1 MGSGLVELL
10 IRNGY
15 LKSAPIIRAFNEIT
29 RADFVP
35 PEFEEQAEADVPLP
49 IGFGQ
54 TISQPTTVAI
64 MFELLDPRP
73 GQKILDIGSGSGW
86 TSALLGNIVSV
97 GGGRVAAIEL
107 LPELH
112 DVTKC
117 NVEKFGLVSAGI
129 VKCIL
134 GDGTL
139 GYEPLKPHDR
149 ILVSAA
155 ADEIPQAL
163 KQQLVIGGKMVIP
176 VHNHLVYLERRGEDD
191 YYTEEFAGFVF
202 VPLVQKSP

>member
-15 LKSAPIIRAFNEIT
+15 LKSEPIIRAFNEIT

-35 PEFEEQAEADVPLP
+35 PEFEQQAEADIPLP

-54 TISQPTTVAI
+54 AISQPTTVAI
-64 MFELLDPRP
+64 MFELLDPKP

-86 TSALLGNIVSV
+86 TSALLGNIVGVS
-97 GGGRVAAIEL
+97 GRVAAVEL

-112 DVTKC
+112 EMTKC
-117 NVEKFGLVSAGI
+117 NVEKFGLVTAG
-129 VKCIL
+129 VVECVL
-134 GDGTL
+134 GDGNL
-139 GYEPLKPHDR
+139 GYEPLKPYDR

-155 ADEIPQAL
+155 ADEVPQAL
-163 KQQLVIGGKMVIP
+163 KNQLSVGGKIVIP
-176 VHNHLVYLERRGEDD
+176 IHNHLVYLEKRGEDD
-191 YYTEEFAGFVF
+191 YYKEEFAGFVF
-202 VPLVQKSP
+202 VPLVQKSF

>member
-15 LKSAPIIRAFNEIT
+15 LKSEAIIRAFNEIT
-29 RADFVP
+29 RAEFVP

-73 GQKILDIGSGSGW
+73 GQKVLDIGSGSGW
-86 TSALLGNIVSV
+86 TSALLGNIVGV
-97 GGGRVAAIEL
+97 GGRVAAVEL

-112 DVTKC
+112 TMTKC

-129 VKCIL
+129 VECVL
-134 GDGTL
+134 GDGNL
-139 GYEPLKPHDR
+139 GYEPFKPYDR

-155 ADEIPQAL
+155 ADEIPQAFK
-163 KQQLVIGGKMVIP
+163 KQLAVGGKIVIP
-176 VHNHLVYLERRGEDD
+176 VHNHLVYLEKRGEDD
-191 YYTEEFAGFVF
+191 YYKEEFAGFVF
-202 VPLVQKSP
+202 VPLVQKSF

>member
-15 LKSAPIIRAFNEIT
+15 LKSGPIIRAFNEIT

-35 PEFEEQAEADVPLP
+35 PEFEEQAEADIPLP

-54 TISQPTTVAI
+54 AISQPTTVAI

-73 GQKILDIGSGSGW
+73 AQRILDIGSGSGW
-86 TSALLGNIVSV
+86 TSALLGNIVGKEGKV
-97 GGGRVAAIEL
+97 MALEI

-112 DVTKC
+112 QMTKR
-117 NVEKFGLVSAGI
+117 NVEKFALMSTQVVECA
-129 VKCIL
+129 L
-134 GDGTL
+134 GDGNL
-139 GYEPLKPHDR
+139 GYPSLAPYDR

-155 ADEIPQAL
+155 AEEIPPAL
-163 KQQLVIGGKMVIP
+163 KEQLTLGGKMVIP
-176 VHNHLVYLERRGEDD
+176 IHNHLVYVEKRGEKDF
-191 YYTEEFAGFVF
+191 YKEEFAGFVF
-202 VPLVQKSP
+202 VPLVQKSY

>member
-15 LKSAPIIRAFNEIT
+15 LKSEPIIRAFNEIT

-35 PEFEEQAEADVPLP
+35 SAFEQEAEADIPLP

-54 TISQPTTVAI
+54 AISQPTTVAI

-86 TSALLGNIVSV
+86 TSALLGNIAGSAGKV
-97 GGGRVAAIEL
+97 VAVEI

-112 DVTKC
+112 EMTKR
-117 NVEKFGLVSAGI
+117 NVEKFGLISQGI
-129 VKCIL
+129 VECVL
-134 GDGTL
+134 SDGTY
-139 GYEPLKPHDR
+139 GYPALAPYDR

-163 KQQLVIGGKMVIP
+163 KDQLAVGGKMVIP
-176 VHNHLVYLERRGEDD
+176 IHNHLVYLEKRGEQDFFK
-191 YYTEEFAGFVF
+191 EEFPGFVF
-202 VPLVQKSP
+202 VPFVQKSF

>member
-15 LKSAPIIRAFNEIT
+15 LKSKSIIRAFNEIA

-35 PEFEEQAEADVPLP
+35 PEFEQEAEADVPLP

-73 GQKILDIGSGSGW
+73 GQTILDIGSGSGW
-86 TSALLGNIVSV
+86 TSALLGNIV
-97 GGGRVAAIEL
+97 GENGKVAAIEL

-112 DVTKC
+112 EMTKK
-117 NVEKFGLVSAGI
+117 NVEKFGLMSTGI
-129 VKCIL
+129 VECVL
-134 GDGTL
+134 GDGNT
-139 GYEPLKPHDR
+139 GYESLQPYDR

-163 KQQLVIGGKMVIP
+163 KKQLVVGGKMVIP
-176 VHNHLVYLERRGEDD
+176 VHNHLVYIEKRGEND
-191 YYTEEFAGFVF
+191 YYKEEFAGFVF
-202 VPLVQKSP
+202 VPLVQKSL

>member
-15 LKSAPIIRAFNEIT
+15 LKSEPIIRAFNEIT

-35 PEFEEQAEADVPLP
+35 PELEEQAEADVPLP

-64 MFELLDPRP
+64 MLELLDPRP
-73 GQKILDIGSGSGW
+73 GQTILDIGSGSGW
-86 TSALLGNIVSV
+86 TSALLGNIV
-97 GGGRVAAIEL
+97 GAGGRVAAVEL

-112 DVTKC
+112 QMTKR
-117 NVEKFGLVSAGI
+117 NVEKFGLLSAGI
-129 VKCIL
+129 VQCIL
-134 GDGTL
+134 GDGGL
-139 GYEPLKPHDR
+139 GYEPFKPYDR

-155 ADEIPQAL
+155 ADEVPQAF
-163 KQQLVIGGKMVIP
+163 KQQLATLGKIVIP
-176 VHNHLVYLERRGEDD
+176 IHNHLVYLEKRGEND
-191 YYTEEFAGFVF
+191 YYKEEFAGFVF
-202 VPLVQKSP
+202 VPLVQKSL

>member
-1 MGSGLVELL
+1 MGSDLVELL

-15 LKSAPIIRAFNEIT
+15 LKSEPIIRAFNEIT

-35 PEFEEQAEADVPLP
+35 SAFEQEAEADIPLP
-49 IGFGQ
+49 IGYGQ
-54 TISQPTTVAI
+54 AISQPTTVAI

-86 TSALLGNIVSV
+86 TSALLGSIVGTAGKV
-97 GGGRVAAIEL
+97 IAVEM

-112 DVTKC
+112 EMTGR
-117 NVEKFGLVSAGI
+117 NVEKFGLVSSG
-129 VKCIL
+129 VVECIR
-134 GDGTL
+134 GDGNKGYPTL
-139 GYEPLKPHDR
+139 APYDR

-163 KQQLVIGGKMVIP
+163 KDQLAPGGKMVIP
-176 VHNHLVYLERRGEDD
+176 IHNHLVYLEKRGEQDFSK
-191 YYTEEFAGFVF
+191 EEFPGFAF
-202 VPLVQKSP
+202 VPLVQKSL